1 MANSVKLKMAY
12 TSTDENRNYTI
23 DEVADSDADTTS
35 VRQKVQAFNGYLKTT
50 SAQVFV
56 SSTGATASAITEA
69 KIITLE
75 ETPIEGV

>member
-12 TSTDENRNYTI
+12 AGTDETRNYTI
-23 DEVADSDADTTS
+23 DDVADVDAIAND
-35 VRQKVQAFNGYLKTT
+35 VRQRVQAFNGYLKTT